1 MISCSSAANLDII
14 RYYAPSAVK
23 NHISIKFKISFSAA
37 QTDKKTPNYLFM
49 LLQQLILLLTYTRLC
64 NYFLWGPRE
73 SWILNLLS
81 SFSSIIYYYF
91 LYWDEQIIEIKGLL
105 SLSFIYAL
113 WGEQGADFCGSFSY
127 LAVLIMIWRFV
138 SERLIESRQ

>member
-64 NYFLWGPRE
+64 TYFLWGPRE
-73 SWILNLLS
+73 SWILK
-81 SFSSIIYYYF
+81 SFVVIFFYYF
-91 LYWDEQIIEIKGLL
+91 FTIFCIEMNKIIEIKGLL

-113 WGEQGADFCGSFSY
+113 WGEQGAEFCGSFSY
-127 LAVLIMIWRFV
+127 LA
-138 SERLIESRQ
+138 QY